1 MPKCIF
7 CEWNDLPAD
16 TEECPDCG
24 KKPFSGMYFDK
35 ETYNIVA
42 SLEETGKI
50 EEGWVILM
58 EHWHGHADWDYFDDD
73 MYHEL
78 GQKMHELFS
87 RHPVLIDKRIEL
99 FLLQMD
105 CEAYYGGSVG
115 QRTLDEGKE
124 ICKQA
129 ERPDLELMVVEECW
143 RINSRGQYPQ
153 PEQPEELAE
162 YVKQLEELIGEMKIQ
177 TEPSD

>member
-1 MPKCIF
+1 MPQCIF
-7 CEWNDLPAD
+7 CEWNDLPVD

-35 ETYNIVA
+35 ETYNTVA

-50 EEGWVILM
+50 GQAWDLLM
-58 EHWHGHADWDYFDDD
+58 EQWYAHADRDYFDDD

-87 RHPVLIDKRIEL
+87 RYPILIDKRIEL
-99 FLLQMD
+99 FLQQMA

-115 QRTLDEGKE
+115 QRTLDEGKK

-129 ERPDLELMVVEECW
+129 KRPDLELMVVEECW
-143 RINSRGQYPQ
+143 EINSRGQYPR
-153 PEQPEELAE
+153 PEQPDELVD
-162 YVKQLEELIGEMKIQ
+162 YVKELEELIEKMNVKV
-177 TEPSD
+177 EPSD